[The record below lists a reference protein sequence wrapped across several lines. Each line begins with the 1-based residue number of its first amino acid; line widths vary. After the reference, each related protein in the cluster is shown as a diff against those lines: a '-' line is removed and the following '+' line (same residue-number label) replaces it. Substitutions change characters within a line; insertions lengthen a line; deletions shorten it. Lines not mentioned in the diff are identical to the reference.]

1 MKRYYTQNKWR
12 LLFVGAT
19 HLLAAVSDV
28 VRSFLLGSFVALAME
43 GDLDRVVKFAVFT
56 LAFLL
61 LNAALDFLMRH
72 PRRTL
77 IYRMSAQLRGDLMRK
92 MEALPWQEKQ
102 KKEEGYYL
110 SLLNNDVET
119 LETDYWQTAFTMFWL
134 ISLSLLSLGSALTLQ
149 PVVTLVILGISLL
162 SLLIPK
168 ATEKSIQRAKDAE
181 QEAKAGQLSAASGLL
196 KGFFLLKSF
205 HRFDD
210 AHRVY
215 EEANQNLREKMTG
228 YSKIN
233 ALVYALSYGWGGLI
247 YLGTWVLGLFFV
259 TQGALTLPALVT
271 LANLMDSVAGPVQ
284 TITEEYA
291 TLVGAAA
298 VKKRIL
304 AFLEAPTEEDRTWG
318 EDTLEP
324 VAQLRLD
331 RFTLSVADRVLLRDQ
346 SLTLSPGDRV
356 ALLGESGSGKS
367 TLLRALA
374 AMQEGEGDYTLNGKP
389 YRTYTQQSFRGQFTL
404 MEQKSLVFDA
414 TVRDN
419 VTLFEARPDDAKVL
433 DALRQAGLSK
443 WLELREDGLS
453 TPIGGGKQGFS
464 GGEERR
470 LDLAR
475 VLYKGGSV
483 VLLDEPTT
491 GLDPE
496 TRQEV
501 EKVIAALPCAI
512 LVVTVHDPS
521 RSFLSTFNRVLTL
534 ENGALTENRA

>member
-1 MKRYYTQNKWR
+1 MKRYYKQNKWR
-12 LLFVGAT
+12 LLFVCAT
-19 HLLAAVSDV
+19 HLLSAVSDV

-43 GDLDRVVKFAVFT
+43 GDLGRVIRFAVFT
-56 LAFLL
+56 LAFLIL
-61 LNAALDFLMRH
+61 SAVLDFLMRH
-72 PRRTL
+72 PQRTL

-110 SLLNNDVET
+110 SLLNNDVDT
-119 LETDYWQTAFTMFWL
+119 LADDYWKTGFTMFWL
-134 ISLSLLSLGSALTLQ
+134 VSLSLLSLGSALTLQ

-168 ATEKSIQRAKDAE
+168 ATEKNIQRAKDAE

-215 EEANQNLREKMTG
+215 EEANQDLREKKTG

-247 YLGTWVLGLFFV
+247 YLGTWVMGLFFV
-259 TQGALTLPALVT
+259 TKGALTLPALVT

-304 AFLEAPTEEDRTWG
+304 TFLDAPTEEDRTWG
-318 EDTLEP
+318 SETLGE
-324 VAQLRLD
+324 VAELKLTGL
-331 RFTLSVADRVLLRDQ
+331 TLSTPDRVLLSGQ
-346 SLTLSPGDRV
+346 SLTLHPGDRM

-374 AMQEGEGDYTLNGKP
+374 AMQEGEGSYTLNGKP
-389 YRTYTQQSFRGQFTL
+389 YRTYTQQSFRAQFTL
-404 MEQKSLVFDA
+404 MEQKSMAFDA
-414 TVRDN
+414 TVKDN
-419 VTLFEARPDDAKVL
+419 VTLFEAYADDAKVL
-433 DALRQAGLSK
+433 DALTQAGLGR
-443 WLELREDGLS
+443 WLSLREDGLS
-453 TPIGGGKQGFS
+453 TLIGGGRQGFS

-491 GLDPE
+491 GMDPE
-496 TRQEV
+496 TRQEA

-521 RSFLSTFNRVLTL
+521 SEFLATFNRVLTL
-534 ENGALTENRA
+534 ENGTLTEHRS

>member
-1 MKRYYTQNKWR
+1 MKRYYKQNKWR
-12 LLFVGAT
+12 LLLVGAT

-28 VRSFLLGSFVALAME
+28 VRSFLLGSFIAVAME
-43 GDLDRVVKFAVFT
+43 GDLDRVIRFAVFT

-61 LNAALDFLMRH
+61 LNAALDFLMRY
-72 PRRTL
+72 PRHAL
-77 IYRMSAQLRGDLMRK
+77 IFRMGSQLRSDLMRK
-92 MEALPWQEKQ
+92 IEAMPWQEKE

-110 SLLNNDVET
+110 SLLNNDVSA
-119 LETDYWQTAFTMFWL
+119 LESDYWLMIAMLFWL
-134 ISLSLLSLGSALTLQ
+134 VCTTLLSLASALLLQ
-149 PVVTLVILGISLL
+149 PAVTLLVLGISLL

-168 ATEKSIQRAKDAE
+168 ATAKPIQKAKDAE
-181 QEAKAGQLSAASGLL
+181 QEARAGELTAISGLM

-205 HRFDD
+205 HRFDA
-210 AHRVY
+210 AHQVY
-215 EEANQNLREKMTG
+215 EKANRDLLEKKSN
-228 YSKIN
+228 YRRVN

-247 YLGTWVLGLFFV
+247 FLGTWVLGLFFV
-259 TQGALTLPALVT
+259 TVGTLTLPALVT
-271 LANLMDSVAGPVQ
+271 LANLMDSVGGSIQ
-284 TITEEYA
+284 SMTDFYA
-291 TLVGAAA
+291 DVLSGQA

-304 AFLEAPTEEDRTWG
+304 AFLDAPTEEDRAWG

-367 TLLRALA
+367 TLLRTLA

-389 YRTYTQQSFRGQFTL
+389 HRTYTQQSFRAQFTL

-419 VTLFEARPDDAKVL
+419 VTLFEAHPDDAKVL

-443 WLELREDGLS
+443 WLELRSEGLD
-453 TPIGGGKQGFS
+453 TPIGGGRQGFS

-475 VLYKGGSV
+475 VIYKGGSV

-521 RSFLSTFNRVLTL
+521 SEFLATFNRVLTL
-534 ENGALTENRA
+534 ENGALREG

>member
-1 MKRYYTQNKWR
+1 M
-12 LLFVGAT
+12 
-19 HLLAAVSDV
+19 
-28 VRSFLLGSFVALAME
+28 
-43 GDLDRVVKFAVFT
+43 
-56 LAFLL
+56 
-61 LNAALDFLMRH
+61 
-72 PRRTL
+72 
-77 IYRMSAQLRGDLMRK
+77 
-92 MEALPWQEKQ
+92 
-102 KKEEGYYL
+102 
-110 SLLNNDVET
+110 
-119 LETDYWQTAFTMFWL
+119 
-134 ISLSLLSLGSALTLQ
+134 
-149 PVVTLVILGISLL
+149 TLVILGISFL

-168 ATEKSIQRAKDAE
+168 ATEKPLQKAKDAE
-181 QEAKAGQLSAASGLL
+181 QEAKAGHLSAASGLL
-196 KGFFLLKSF
+196 KGFFLLRSF

-215 EEANQNLREKMTG
+215 EEANDALREKKTG
-228 YSKIN
+228 YSRIN

-259 TQGALTLPALVT
+259 TQGTLTLPALVT

-284 TITEEYA
+284 TITENYA

-304 AFLEAPTEEDRTWG
+304 AFLDTPTEEDRTWG
-318 EDTLEP
+318 TDTLEP

-331 RFTLSVADRVLLRDQ
+331 HFTLSTPDRTLLRGQ
-346 SLTLSPGDRV
+346 SLTLQTGDRV

-389 YRTYTQQSFRGQFTL
+389 CRTYTQRSFRGQLTL

-419 VTLFEARPDDAKVL
+419 VTLFEAHPDDTRVL

-443 WLELREDGLS
+443 WLELRSGGLD

-512 LVVTVHDPS
+512 LVVTVHDPGPE
-521 RSFLSTFNRVLTL
+521 FLASFNRVITL
-534 ENGALTENRA
+534 ENETLTERGC